1 MIEIH
6 NIHKAFGDKKVL
18 DGVSGVFE
26 TGKTNL
32 LLGASGTGKSVLLKC
47 IVGLIKP
54 DLGSVTFDG
63 TYFTNN
69 KLDIRQEIRRKI
81 GMLFQSSA
89 LFDSMTVEK
98 NVEFPLKML
107 TDMNKEERMERV
119 NFCLKRVGLEGSNKK
134 MPAELSGGMKKRV
147 GIARAIAPHCTYL
160 FCDEP
165 NSGLDPQTALKIDEL
180 IKEITEE
187 YNITTIIVTHDM
199 NSVIEIGDK
208 IFFLHE
214 GKKLWEGTRD
224 EIMDS
229 NIKELNEFI
238 FANRLMRDAKK
249 VEEEEREEEEER
261 QHNGQLSASQG
272 KEKAPSEETVETQD
286 EPQPENPE
294 GPAATTQTGK
304 DKV

>member
-1 MIEIH
+1 MIEVH
-6 NIHKAFGDKKVL
+6 NIHKSFDGVKVL
-18 DGVSGVFE
+18 DGISGVFE

-54 DLGSVTFDG
+54 DIGSVTFDG

-69 KLDIRQEIRRKI
+69 KLGIKQEIRRKI

-98 NVEFPLKML
+98 NIEFPLKML
-107 TDMNKEERMERV
+107 GDMEKDERIDRV
-119 NFCLKRVGLEGSNKK
+119 NTVLKRVGLEGANKK
-134 MPAELSGGMKKRV
+134 MPSELSGGMKKRV

-165 NSGLDPQTALKIDEL
+165 NSGLDPLTALKIDEL

-187 YNITTIIVTHDM
+187 YGITTIIVTHDM

-208 IFFLHE
+208 IFFLFK

-224 EIMDS
+224 AIMDTDV
-229 NIKELNEFI
+229 KELNEFI
-238 FANRLMRDAKK
+238 FSNRLMRDAKK
-249 VEEEEREEEEER
+249 IEDEEEQQEV
-261 QHNGQLSASQG
+261 NG
-272 KEKAPSEETVETQD
+272 
-286 EPQPENPE
+286 NNR
-294 GPAATTQTGK
+294 
-304 DKV
+304 